1 VIKDNVMNICEII
14 ELAKRCST
22 VRTTA
27 DVVASNG
34 PALLF
39 SAEIAS
45 DGGGEADA
53 VLRNGHNTKGEILQD
68 LYCVDE
74 AMDSVVLRVPKF
86 FDKGLFIDVG
96 TNVGSITVVFL
107 PFKD

>member
-1 VIKDNVMNICEII
+1 MDMDKII
-14 ELAKRCST
+14 DLALRCQT

-27 DVVASNG
+27 DVVASLG

-39 SAEIAS
+39 SAEITSNGTA
-45 DGGGEADA
+45 EADA
-53 VLRNGHNTKGEILQD
+53 VLRNGHNVKGAVLQD

-74 AMDSVVLRVPKF
+74 AMDSVVFWIPKF

-96 TNVGSITVVFL
+96 TNVASVTVVFL
-107 PFKD
+107 SLRD